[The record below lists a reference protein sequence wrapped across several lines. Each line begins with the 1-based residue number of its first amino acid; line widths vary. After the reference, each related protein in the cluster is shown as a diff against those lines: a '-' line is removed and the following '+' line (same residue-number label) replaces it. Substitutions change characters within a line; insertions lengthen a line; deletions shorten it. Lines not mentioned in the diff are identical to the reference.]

1 MDVYIFTNKEEA
13 IKKLFPKTAKFFALK
28 ELAEHA
34 PENDSLSYIDVS
46 NLSDVELKKILT
58 QIKSICK
65 CWGIIDPKGNIKDT
79 AELFFEGASDYL
91 GSVFFKNPVDI
102 DLRRIKR
109 AIQWRKDFS
118 KKAAS
123 GDESASEGAGVKFL
137 NPGIKLPAVSAF
149 PGWKKAQTGKVMPFY
164 LLYCSLQ
171 GKISLDDRFDGKT
184 VAQIHRRFLDVLEDN
199 LLEGDGLLWMNSGK
213 DCLFLIPPR
222 AKNVEEAVK
231 ACIKMLVSSPMITLE
246 KLNLKIPAN
255 FTFALH
261 YGSLSYKPPGKTGT
275 IVSDAVN
282 FIFHLGAKKA
292 ECGRLSISG
301 ELPGVSIPKTLQDCF
316 IPAGEFEGR
325 NVWHTKKFNYAKPWM

>member
-13 IKKLFPKTAKFFALK
+13 VKKLFPKTVKFLALK
-28 ELAEHA
+28 ELSEHA

-65 CWGIIDPKGNIKDT
+65 CWGIIDPKGSIKDT
-79 AELFFEGASDYL
+79 ANLFFEGASDYL
-91 GSVFFKNPVDI
+91 GAAFLKNPEII
-102 DLRRIKR
+102 DAKRIKR
-109 AIQWRKDFS
+109 VLQWRKDIL
-118 KKAAS
+118 KKIDDGTAP
-123 GDESASEGAGVKFL
+123 EGTGVKFL
-137 NPGIKLPAVSAF
+137 NPGIKLPAASAF
-149 PGWKKAQTGKVMPFY
+149 PGWKKMQTGKVMPFY
-164 LLYCSLQ
+164 LLFCSLQ
-171 GKISLDDRFDGKT
+171 GKISIDDRYDGKT
-184 VAQIHRRFLDVLEDN
+184 VAQFHRRFLDVLEDN
-199 LLEGDGLLWMNSGK
+199 FFEGEGLLWMNSGK
-213 DCLFLIPPR
+213 DCLFLVPPR
-222 AKNVEEAVK
+222 AKNVEEAIK
-231 ACIKMLVSSPMITLE
+231 ACIKMLISAPMITLE
-246 KLNLKIPAN
+246 KINLKIPAN

-275 IVSDAVN
+275 VVSDAVN

-325 NVWHTKKFNYAKPWM
+325 SIWHTKKFSYAKPWM